1 MRSNRTS
8 SPSLPWPEKLGVL
21 GVAVG
26 FLLLGLWTPAV
37 TEPLGTYV
45 SFFVSV
51 LVFLVGT
58 VTIGQV
64 LRPYGRKFRENVRP
78 VDDSRYTEY
87 SEWCA
92 KYHTPVRGVW
102 VTDVLRGS
110 DEFAEISGLR
120 VGDRHLFL
128 NESFFDVYTP
138 AERDAALARE
148 AGRSKNRVLFLRAI
162 LVYLVLLAYFG
173 FVLGVVYVTG
183 DRTPFP
189 SWPLVPE
196 ILLVLLFAAGAWIT
210 RRTTFRANRFAAER
224 TDTETVVSVLEKLEE
239 AQEST
244 DENPIRTVLR
254 SVFGRKPSYR
264 MQIKRLRERSD
275 GGELRFNR

>member
-1 MRSNRTS
+1 MKSDRAS
-8 SPSLPWPEKLGVL
+8 SPSLPWTEKLGIL
-21 GVAVG
+21 GIAVV
-26 FLLLGLWTPAV
+26 FLFLGLWTPAV

-58 VTIGQV
+58 VTLGQV
-64 LRPYGRKFRENVRP
+64 LRPYGRKFRENVRAA
-78 VDDSRYTEY
+78 DDSRFAEY
-87 SEWCA
+87 SERCA
-92 KYHTPVRGVW
+92 NYRVPVRGVW

-110 DEFAEISGLR
+110 DEFAEIAGLR
-120 VGDRHLFL
+120 PGDRHLFL

-148 AGRSKNRVLFLRAI
+148 AGRSRNYVLFLRAI

-173 FVLGVVYVTG
+173 LVLGAVYVTG

-189 SWPLVPE
+189 HWPLVPE
-196 ILLVLLFAAGAWIT
+196 ITLVPLFAAGTWIA
-210 RRTTFRANRFAAER
+210 RRATYRANRFAAER
-224 TDTETVVSVLEKLEE
+224 SDVATVVGVLEKLEE

-244 DENPIRTVLR
+244 DENPARTVLH
-254 SVFGRKPSYR
+254 SIFGRKPPYR
-264 MQIKRLRERSD
+264 VQIERLLDGSD
-275 GGELRFNR
+275 K